1 MHRCGGRATILF
13 MQKSRVTLAAIV
25 LVSFALG
32 AIGSRLFT
40 AGEPKTPSPVA
51 QPAAPVTGR
60 DESAGTLTAAPKAE
74 LRGPDVPV
82 SDVPMPPTGS
92 GAELVAQDS
101 ADEANDLPID
111 PYAEL
116 RERAA
121 SGELTA
127 TRDSSNYLNQVNEQ
141 EQQRLDAETGR

>member
-51 QPAAPVTGR
+51 QPAAPVAAPVNGR

-74 LRGPDVPV
+74 LRGP
-82 SDVPMPPTGS
+82 DVPMPPTGS